1 MSLLGDFLA
10 GVAGGIPG
18 VVDAS
23 QARDMRAA
31 EIERLRQE
39 RLAEYT
45 RSRND
50 RMADLTLQEQ
60 QQVAREQ
67 RAQQAKIAEEE
78 RLRAAKEAQIAAG
91 GRGLLSGRGL
101 TPDQI
106 QMVESGQNQGMD
118 EKAFTQARQSLNDY
132 LMASRGGSASKEVA
146 DAVWQADWSRRW
158 NDAKGDEAKRTELSR
173 ESAARKGQNLDLQD
187 AQATELR
194 SRAVKNE
201 NPAPGR
207 DQTMINPGQQE
218 KALRERAEAI
228 RKSAEYREAKTAAAR
243 AASDAK
249 PFWGDPDPKKVAAAE
264 AAKKALDALEAQ
276 AREMEASADQILRSG
291 RGTAEPAGRTGLLQ
305 NKPVTQPT
313 AGTPATGSTFDG
325 STSPGSDLIKQ
336 ARTFGIT
343 PEEFLKELRGMT
355 ATANSEETRAVLS
368 KQADELEAAIK
379 RSQAKDP
386 APKSAA
392 AAARTPTKPIEAF
405 DLPPQGAPSQGAKA
419 TAQRQ
424 VAQAPEEKPPAAV
437 DRNPYADSRGRYKRP
452 DASVASEPSIASKAI
467 DVVPGLLASA
477 GKEVDAAARSAYEN
491 YLREK
496 IARKEELT
504 REERIRAKQYGLID

>member
-10 GVAGGIPG
+10 GVAGATPG
-18 VVDAS
+18 VVDS
-23 QARDMRAA
+23 IQARDMRAA

-39 RLAEYT
+39 KLAEYT

-60 QQVAREQ
+60 HNIARDQ

-118 EKAFTQARQSLNDY
+118 EKAFNQARQSLNDY
-132 LMASRGGSASKEVA
+132 LTAARGGSASKEVA
-146 DAVWQADWSRRW
+146 DAVWQADWTRRW
-158 NDAKGDEAKRTELSR
+158 NDAKGDDVKRTELSR

-187 AQATELR
+187 AQAAELR
-194 SRAVKNE
+194 SRVVKNE
-201 NPAPGR
+201 NAPPGR

-313 AGTPATGSTFDG
+313 AGAPATGSTFDG

-386 APKSAA
+386 APQGQRKPLAA
-392 AAARTPTKPIEAF
+392 FA
-405 DLPPQGAPSQGAKA
+405 APSKAAPPAKS
-419 TAQRQ
+419 
-424 VAQAPEEKPPAAV
+424 QAAPPPEEKPPAAT

-452 DASVASEPSIASKAI
+452 DASVVSEPSIASKAI